1 MTTSAPTTAIIPLSN
16 ARKWRAFWV
25 CVAVAALTILDLSKV
40 NVALPS
46 IEVAL
51 GSTSTDLQLIVSGYV
66 LTFGLVL
73 VPMGRIGDQRSR
85 RLLFLVGLA
94 LFTATSLM
102 CAVAVSSE
110 MLLVGRLL
118 QGVAAGIQMP
128 QVIGLIQELFHGAA
142 RGRAFGMFGAIIGI
156 STAFGPTLG
165 GLLIELG
172 GAADGWRWIF
182 WMNIPLCLVAIALA
196 AFLLPATRHPS
207 TTRLELDPV
216 GVLLFGLA
224 VVALMW
230 PFLFTTGSPDDD
242 PRRWW
247 LLVVFVVCAAAFIA
261 WERRYESRG
270 RAPLIP
276 LRLFRVSSYRNGT
289 LIMTAYL
296 TALPP
301 VFLLTTLFLQ
311 IGLGMSALYAGMVTI
326 GFALASSVASWISGH
341 LVARYGRALVVWGLV
356 GVLVS
361 IVALTAAA
369 LYVPADG
376 VGWVMAGIMAVA
388 GFAGGVV
395 ISPNQTLT
403 LEEIPVRRGG
413 LAGSVGQLG
422 QRVGTSIGTAVALSL
437 FYATIYREEQG
448 TASAHV
454 IYHDAYAYGMV
465 ACALFV
471 ALAFLLGLLD
481 LTARRR
487 RRPTGEVT
495 DQG

>member
-1 MTTSAPTTAIIPLSN
+1 MTAPPQTRSIPLSEPQ
-16 ARKWRAFWV
+16 RWRAFWV
-25 CVAVAALTILDLSKV
+25 CVAVAAITILDLSKV

-85 RLLFLVGLA
+85 RLLFLVGLG

-102 CAVAVSSE
+102 CAVAPTSE
-110 MLLVGRLL
+110 ILLIGRLL

-128 QVIGLIQELFHGAA
+128 QVIGLIQELFRGAA

-172 GAADGWRWIF
+172 GPSDGWRWIF
-182 WMNIPLCLVAIALA
+182 WMNVPLCLIAMALA
-196 AFLLPATRHPS
+196 AFLLPNTRHAS
-207 TTRLELDPV
+207 TKKLELDPV

-224 VVALMW
+224 VLALMW

-247 LLVVFVVCAAAFIA
+247 LLVVFVVFAGAFVA
-261 WERRYESRG
+261 WERSYQARG

-289 LIMTAYL
+289 LIMTAYF

-311 IGLGMSALYAGMVTI
+311 IGLGLSALYAGMVTI
-326 GFALASSVASWISGH
+326 GFALASSVASWISGR
-341 LVARYGRALVVWGLV
+341 LVARFGRALVVWGLL

-361 IVALTAAA
+361 IVGLTAAA
-369 LYVPADG
+369 LYVPPDA
-376 VGWVMAGIMAVA
+376 VAWVMVGVMVVA

-403 LEEIPVRRGG
+403 LEEIPVKRGG

-437 FYATIYREEQG
+437 FYATIFREEG
-448 TASAHV
+448 GEASTHV
-454 IYHDAYAYGMV
+454 VYHDAYAYGMV
-465 ACALFV
+465 ACAVFV
-471 ALAFLLGLLD
+471 ALAFLLGILD

-487 RRPTGEVT
+487 RKPTGEVT
-495 DQG
+495 DRS